1 MRMWPRKGL
10 NPCASTAKIR
20 YYIYLAKFRQKDYS
34 PVIPFKNLA
43 CCVICD
49 IISKTLQHVSMNPA
63 MCNFLQS
70 VIKEIIGGQMEQL
83 LLRQLTMR
91 HIGFLLSVISFG
103 FQVGEKYI
111 CAIIQCP
118 ILIIPETCQL
128 VRKLTICFILLD
140 IATKIWSL
148 WKAIPKGLFKRSAEK
163 KSLHIP
169 QRSRDISNT
178 WSWS

>member
-1 MRMWPRKGL
+1 MWPRKGL
-10 NPCASTAKIR
+10 NPCASTTKIR

-63 MCNFLQS
+63 MCNFLRS

-118 ILIIPETCQL
+118 IFNNSWNMPVTEK
-128 VRKLTICFILLD
+128 VD
-140 IATKIWSL
+140 Y
-148 WKAIPKGLFKRSAEK
+148 LFYFTWYCHKNMEPVESYSKRFV
-163 KSLHIP
+163 
-169 QRSRDISNT
+169 
-178 WSWS
+178 

>member
-10 NPCASTAKIR
+10 NPCASTTKIR
-20 YYIYLAKFRQKDYS
+20 YYIYLAEFRQEDYS
-34 PVIPFKNLA
+34 PVIPFKKLA

-49 IISKTLQHVSMNPA
+49 IINKTLQHVSMNPA
-63 MCNFLQS
+63 MCNFLRS

-91 HIGFLLSVISFG
+91 HIGLLSAISFA

-111 CAIIQCP
+111 LGIIQCP
-118 ILIIPETCQL
+118 ILIIPETCHL
-128 VRKLTICFILLD
+128 VRELTICFILLN
-140 IATKIWSL
+140 IFTKIWSL
-148 WKAIPKGLFKRSAEK
+148 WKATQKDMFKRSAQR